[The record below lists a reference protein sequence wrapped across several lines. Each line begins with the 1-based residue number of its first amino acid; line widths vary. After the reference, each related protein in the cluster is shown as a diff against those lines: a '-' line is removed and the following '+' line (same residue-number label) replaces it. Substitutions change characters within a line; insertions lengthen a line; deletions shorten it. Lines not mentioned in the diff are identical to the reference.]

1 MGMSVKG
8 VLLCGGEGK
17 RLRPLTYY
25 FQKTMIPVGSKQKPL
40 LEYIVKLFRH
50 HGIRDLVLL
59 VGYKNEQIKN
69 YFEDGSRFDVSLEY
83 VEDLPGVK
91 GTGNALYN
99 AYKLGV
105 FNNVDNL
112 MIYYGDIIA
121 DLDLKDM
128 LEKHVSRRAYA
139 TLAVA
144 TKYQV
149 PVGVVEAE
157 GEKIIKMVEKP
168 WLDLN
173 VTIGILALSTRV
185 LPLLD
190 ELREEYRE
198 MDIMGHVIPRLLE
211 KNYPV
216 YMYPHNGFWYDV
228 GSTEKYEKLDN
239 HFVDEIFNGIL

>member
-1 MGMSVKG
+1 MNVKG

-25 FQKTMIPVGSKQKPL
+25 FQKTMIPIGRKQKPL
-40 LEYIVKLFRH
+40 LEYIVKLFKY
-50 HGIRDLVLL
+50 HGINDIVLL
-59 VGYKNEQIKN
+59 VGYKNEQIRN
-69 YFEDGSRFDVSLEY
+69 YFEDGSRFNINIEY

-105 FNNVDNL
+105 FNNVDHL
-112 MIYYGDIIA
+112 MIYYGDILT
-121 DLDLKDM
+121 DLNLRKM
-128 LEKHVSRRAYA
+128 LDTHVSRDAYA

-144 TKYQV
+144 TRYQV
-149 PVGVVEAE
+149 PVGVVEAD
-157 GEKIIKMVEKP
+157 GDRIIKMVEKP

-173 VTIGILALSTRV
+173 VTIGILALSTKI
-185 LPLLD
+185 LTYLD

-211 KNYPV
+211 KGYPI

-228 GSTEKYEKLDN
+228 GSTERYEKLDN
-239 HFVDEIFNGIL
+239 HIVDDLFKEII